1 MDNSNIKKNSNS
13 KIDNLSPKR
22 DTFNITKSLF
32 LNYTIPDDFKLN
44 LTRFASAESEGRT
57 EKGTEH
63 KKKKARE
70 EGKVALSKDIP
81 AVLITLFCLIT
92 LYFLSKYIFQVL
104 FDTFLYVFEN
114 ILSLSLNDTKVYY
127 DILIIPSL
135 KIFTPIAIVAFLI
148 GIASNYGQIGFKF
161 TPKAIKPNLQKL
173 IPNVF
178 KFFKEQVFS
187 ITSGFNLIKS
197 LSKVIIIGFIS
208 FFLISGKLNE
218 IKNLMNNDSLLYS
231 FFFISKLAFDLILQ
245 VMLVLLV
252 MAFVDYLF
260 VRWQFEEQMKMKKQE
275 VKEEYK
281 ELYGDPNVKG
291 RLKKMYRDILSQK
304 KMLNEVPK
312 ADMVITNPTHYA
324 VALKYEKAIDNAP
337 RVIAKGE
344 DNFAQQIKEIAKE
357 HNIFMYENVMLA
369 RTLYNEVEV
378 NDVIPTNLYSLVI
391 NAYKLL
397 FEKREREKI
406 L

>member
-1 MDNSNIKKNSNS
+1 MVKKEDD
-13 KIDNLSPKR
+13 ILH
-22 DTFNITKSLF
+22 FHYI
-32 LNYTIPDDFKLN
+32 IPENFKLN
-44 LTRFASAESEGRT
+44 LQRFASAESEGRT
-57 EKGTEH
+57 EKGSEH

-92 LYFLSKYIFQVL
+92 FYFLSGYIFQVL

-114 ILSLSLNDTKVYY
+114 VTELTLDDPKIYY
-127 DILIIPSL
+127 DILIIPCF
-135 KIFTPIAIVAFLI
+135 KIFTPIAIVAVII
-148 GIASNYGQIGFKF
+148 GIATNYGQIGFKF
-161 TPKAIKPNLQKL
+161 TPKAIKPNFKKL

-197 LSKVIIIGFIS
+197 LVKVVIIVLIS
-208 FFLISGKLNE
+208 YFMISGKLQD
-218 IKNLMNNDSLLYS
+218 IKNLMNNDSLLYPLI
-231 FFFISKLAFDLILQ
+231 FISKMAFDLILQ
-245 VMLVLLV
+245 VLLVLLV
-252 MAFVDYLF
+252 MAFIDYMF

-291 RLKKMYRDILSQK
+291 RLKQMYQNILSQK

-324 VALKYEKAIDNAP
+324 VALKYESAIDNAP

-344 DNFAQQIKEIAKE
+344 DKFAQMIKEVAKE

-369 RTLYNEVEV
+369 RTLYSEVEV
-378 NDVIPTNLYSLVI
+378 NEVIPSNLYSLVI

-397 FEKREREKI
+397 FEKRDREKVKS
-406 L
+406 